1 MRLSRLA
8 SGKWLYPS
16 LLSVVPLICSSFAG
30 CDDQAPLSFK
40 TCETVKPTAERQGPS
55 GWSVV
60 ASGFDRFNVTDTMGN
75 SADAFD
81 PKSGRVPLTNPFFVG
96 EEAAQVLLSTQENFG
111 ISLRATGNSASIEIK
126 RHNQKSP
133 EVYRYWDLAVEPK
146 DRISFFLCSSG
157 PSDLFNGK
165 AKIAPT
171 AAAVGPA
178 ALDDQA
184 PDVQLTSDGPN
195 VTISATD
202 PSGILAVR
210 YSLDGIY
217 FEMYKGVFQV
227 PCGRDVVVTA
237 FADDGIGNRSQFHTF
252 PVRC

>member
-8 SGKWLYPS
+8 SGKWFYPT
-16 LLSVVPLICSSFAG
+16 LLSVVPLICCTFVG
-30 CDDQAPLSFK
+30 CGDQSPLSFK
-40 TCETVKPTAERQGPS
+40 TCEAVKPTAERPGPS

-81 PKSGRVPLTNPFFVG
+81 PKSGRVPLTNPFFAG
-96 EEAAQVLLSTQENFG
+96 EQAAQVLFSTQENFG
-111 ISLRATGNSASIEIK
+111 ISLRATGNPASIEIK

-133 EVYRYWDLAVEPK
+133 ELYRYRDLAVEPK
-146 DRISFFLCSSG
+146 DWISFFLCSSG
-157 PSDLFNGK
+157 PSDLYNGQ

-171 AAAVGPA
+171 AVAVGA
-178 ALDDQA
+178 AAFDDQA

-202 PSGILAVR
+202 PSGILGVR
-210 YSLDGIY
+210 YSLDGTY

-237 FADDGIGNRSQFHTF
+237 FADDGIGNRSQDHTLT
-252 PVRC
+252 VRC